1 MGKPVLPVFASRKSN
16 FLIMSTK
23 GGMNKSKGGNKGLAT
38 NLNTADQRGT
48 GAMTRQSQAGNSV
61 GVTENECLYVDG

>member
-1 MGKPVLPVFASRKSN
+1 
-16 FLIMSTK
+16 
-23 GGMNKSKGGNKGLAT
+23 MNKSKGGNKGLAT